1 MKKILRCVSILAVLG
16 AASSRAAESDS
27 AAPSKVGFKSSGYVF
42 WENFRIWEADYAGT
56 KYKGDWFN
64 SILGGFV
71 LENQM
76 SERLK
81 TRVALEA
88 RLFRPFPRD
97 VGGNA
102 PASLL
107 SRYDAY
113 VHEAKAVY
121 SFGNVEHPPFEVEV
135 GYFLYDYNKDQHN
148 LGEYLFR
155 SKIYPTILFTDF
167 ELPMD
172 RLLGIRIG
180 NSPIKNFHHDLLL
193 TSEYKTY
200 PKSDYSLSYVAD
212 YDLGGVL
219 DIGAGVQFVNLLPV
233 IPSLETPNNPDN
245 VYYQIPAQTFTD
257 SAGQTHTIAA
267 NQGFFESNWQNK
279 DQTAW
284 DDFSYHTD
292 TANLASPR
300 KIYPQVQGVKTTK
313 FSFQGTKVMGRLTF
327 DPKKLMGSPSIF
339 GSEDMKIYTEAAILG
354 IKDYPFL
361 YEDIKQR
368 IPVMVGFNFP
378 GFHILDVIGIEAEYC
393 ANKFPNNWWKSLQDG
408 LPQPGP
414 AGFDWSN
421 YDASNYKEDDWK
433 WSLYL
438 RKQVS
443 RGLFV
448 TAQMASDH
456 LRLPDREGHTF
467 ESLMKDTGNPFS
479 QEWWGIIRVTAS
491 Y

>member
-1 MKKILRCVSILAVLG
+1 MKKILRCASILATLG
-16 AASSRAAESDS
+16 LGLSSADTDS
-27 AAPSKVGFKSSGYVF
+27 ASVPPKVGFKSSGYVF

-56 KYKGDWFN
+56 QYKGDWFN

-71 LENQM
+71 LENAM

-88 RLFRPFPRD
+88 RLFRPFPREQ
-97 VGGNA
+97 GGNA

-107 SRYDAY
+107 TQYDAY

-121 SFGNVEHPPFEVEV
+121 SFGNIEHPSFEAEV

-167 ELPMD
+167 ELPED

-180 NSPIKNFHHDLLL
+180 NRPFKGFHHDLLL

-200 PKSDYSLSYVAD
+200 PKSDYSLSYLAD
-212 YDLGGVL
+212 YNLGGVL
-219 DIGAGVQFVNLLPV
+219 QLGAGVSFVNLFPV

-245 VYYQIPAQTFTD
+245 VYYQIPAQTWTD
-257 SAGQTHTIAA
+257 SAGQQHTIA
-267 NQGFFESNWQNK
+267 QPITFMESDWQNGK
-279 DQTAW
+279 LTQADS
-284 DDFSYHTD
+284 FSAQADPFSARH
-292 TANLASPR
+292 
-300 KIYPQVQGVKTTK
+300 IYPQIKGVSTTK
-313 FSFQGTKVMGRLTF
+313 YTFQGTKVMLRATL
-327 DPKKLMGSPSIF
+327 DPKPLLGSPTIF
-339 GSEDMKIYTEAAILG
+339 GKEDLKLYSEVAILG
-354 IKDYPFL
+354 LKDYPLL
-361 YEDIKQR
+361 YESIKQR
-368 IPVMVGFNFP
+368 IPMMVGFNFP
-378 GFHILDVIGIEAEYC
+378 AFNLLDVIGLEIEYC
-393 ANKFPNNWWKSLQDG
+393 ANQYPNNWWRALQNG
-408 LPQPGP
+408 LPQPGQP
-414 AGFDWSN
+414 SDDW
-421 YDASNYKEDDWK
+421 ASSGSPNLTQDDWK
-433 WSLYL
+433 WSVYV
-438 RKQVS
+438 RKEIS

-448 TAQMASDH
+448 SAQAASDH

-467 ESLMKDTGNPFS
+467 ESLMKDTGNPFT